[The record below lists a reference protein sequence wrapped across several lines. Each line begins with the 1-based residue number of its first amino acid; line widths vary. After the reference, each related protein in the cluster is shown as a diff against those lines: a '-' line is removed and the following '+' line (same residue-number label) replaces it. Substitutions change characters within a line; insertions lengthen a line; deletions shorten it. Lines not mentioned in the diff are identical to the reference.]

1 MICLV
6 DLPELS
12 SVMTVENSAL
22 RRRQRFLTETSA
34 IDSLSFSVIFLFLGD
49 SFVVLK
55 PVDVIVYF
63 DHQVGSDKEKE
74 CEKK

>member
-12 SVMTVENSAL
+12 KVITVEDSAL

-34 IDSLSFSVIFLFLGD
+34 IYSLSFSVIFLILGD
-49 SFVVLK
+49 LFVVFK
-55 PVDVIVYF
+55 PVDVFVYF
-63 DHQVGSDKEKE
+63 NHQVGSDKEKE

>member
-12 SVMTVENSAL
+12 KVITVEDSAL

-34 IDSLSFSVIFLFLGD
+34 IYSLSFSVIFLILGD
-49 SFVVLK
+49 LFVVLK
-55 PVDVIVYF
+55 PVDVFVYF